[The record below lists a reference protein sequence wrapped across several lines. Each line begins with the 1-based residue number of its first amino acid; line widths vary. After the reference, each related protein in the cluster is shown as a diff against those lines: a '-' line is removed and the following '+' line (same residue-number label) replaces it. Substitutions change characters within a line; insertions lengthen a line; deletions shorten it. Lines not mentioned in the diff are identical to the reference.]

1 MHRDEHRYDW
11 NDRRQRDPD
20 DDTARRFVEALVV
33 TISVTCA
40 AAMLAWYL
48 A

>member
-20 DDTARRFVEALVV
+20 DDTARRFVEAIVV
-33 TISVTCA
+33 LLSITGAVT
-40 AAMLAWYL
+40 MLGWWL
-48 A
+48 S